1 MNEKKVL
8 EAEGTYLRRQT
19 VLEQEFEMIR
29 AQIEERKRTALS
41 RGRSQRVIEL
51 FDHQLRKQEVR
62 YRQRLVQLD
71 NNRNIS
77 VSLSE
82 PIALCVVEV
91 RRA

>member
-1 MNEKKVL
+1 
-8 EAEGTYLRRQT
+8 
-19 VLEQEFEMIR
+19 MIR